1 MDEQNANVQFMNKA
15 ASRINDRLKER
26 YSTSLLLENSTF
38 DRKTCH
44 FEPFDK
50 QIIKNSSDFRTLI
63 KMLNEDS
70 KEALSME
77 KIIDNHLDTGVKKLY
92 RVHSE
97 KVRRFELDS
106 DVSLVT
112 DRSLPSEIPTLK
124 DTGFISIVV
133 KRQFWFGKPAI
144 AIFINDV
151 TKKIISQIN
160 DKKIMEE
167 MEQAQ

>member
-1 MDEQNANVQFMNKA
+1 
-15 ASRINDRLKER
+15 
-26 YSTSLLLENSTF
+26 
-38 DRKTCH
+38 
-44 FEPFDK
+44 
-50 QIIKNSSDFRTLI
+50 
-63 KMLNEDS
+63 
-70 KEALSME
+70 ME

-97 KVRRFELDS
+97 LVRRSEHDS

-133 KRQFWFGKPAI
+133 KRQFWFGMPAI

-160 DKKIMEE
+160 EKKVEEE